1 MRGCKLRKVFVLY
14 TGLKMNFTDSTKT
27 FFGHSVS
34 IYIIFIIQ
42 RFSQFNLSG
51 KKKTYEKWEVN
62 EFNPDTHKCEIIS
75 TERTNTC
82 SFSPNNF

>member
-51 KKKTYEKWEVN
+51 KKNV
-62 EFNPDTHKCEIIS
+62 
-75 TERTNTC
+75 
-82 SFSPNNF
+82 